1 MPYGSPSH
9 DALSMEA
16 IEVRDLRKTYGGTHA
31 VDGVTFTVRTG
42 ETFGLVGHNGA
53 GKTTTVECL
62 IGLRRPDGGTVRV
75 LGEDPARRRRGPA
88 QRVGA
93 QLQES
98 SLPER
103 IKVAEALRMFGSF
116 YQRAADWRQ
125 VMERWG
131 LGPLAR
137 KAFGDLSGGQKQRL
151 MLALA
156 LVGDPEVVVL
166 DELTTGL
173 DPIAR
178 RETWRLVKDLKT
190 TGTTVV
196 LVSHY
201 FDETEA
207 LCDRVAV
214 LARGQVRA
222 MGSPSEIIA
231 GTGTASLEEAYFAL
245 EGADR

>member
-1 MPYGSPSH
+1 
-9 DALSMEA
+9 MEA
-16 IEVRDLRKTYGGTHA
+16 IEVKDLRKVYGSTPA
-31 VDGVTFTVRTG
+31 VDGVTFTVHAG
-42 ETFGLVGHNGA
+42 EIFGIAGHNGA

-62 IGLRRPDGGTVRV
+62 IGLRRPDGGSVRV
-75 LGEDPARRRRGPA
+75 LGEDPSRRRRAVA
-88 QRVGA
+88 QRIGV
-93 QLQES
+93 QLQEGA
-98 SLPER
+98 LPER
-103 IKVAEALRMFGSF
+103 MKVAEALRAYAAF
-116 YQRAADWRQ
+116 YRAPADWRQ

-137 KAFGDLSGGQKQRL
+137 QAYGDLSGGQKQRL

-173 DPIAR
+173 DPVAR
-178 RETWRLVKDLKT
+178 RETWRLVNDLRAS
-190 TGTTVV
+190 GTTVV

-207 LCDRVAV
+207 LCDRLAI
-214 LARGQVRA
+214 LARGRVQA
-222 MGSPSEIIA
+222 AGSPEEIMA
-231 GTGTASLEEAYFAL
+231 ATGTGSLEEAYFAL

>member
-1 MPYGSPSH
+1 
-9 DALSMEA
+9 MEA
-16 IEVRDLRKTYGGTHA
+16 IEVKDLRKTYGHTRA
-31 VDGVTFTVRTG
+31 VEGVSFSVKAG
-42 ETFGLVGHNGA
+42 ETFGIVGHNGA

-62 IGLRRPDGGTVRV
+62 IGLRRPDAGTVRV
-75 LGEDPARRRRGPA
+75 VGEDPARARRAVA
-88 QRVGA
+88 QQVGA
-93 QLQES
+93 QLQDS

-116 YQRAADWRQ
+116 YRKAADWRQ
-125 VMERWG
+125 VMEQWG
-131 LGPLAR
+131 LQPLAR

-156 LVGDPEVVVL
+156 LVGDPQVVVL

-178 RETWRLVKDLKT
+178 RETWRLVNDLKAA
-190 TGTTVV
+190 GTTVV

-201 FDETEA
+201 FEETEA

-214 LARGQVRA
+214 FRGGRVVA
-222 MGSPSEIIA
+222 LGSVSEIIDQ
-231 GTGTASLEEAYFAL
+231 TGAASLEEAYFAL
-245 EGADR
+245 EGAGR

>member
-1 MPYGSPSH
+1 
-9 DALSMEA
+9 MEA
-16 IEVRDLRKTYGGTHA
+16 IEVTDLRKTYGGTRA
-31 VDGVTFTVRTG
+31 VDGVTFTVGAG
-42 ETFGLVGHNGA
+42 ETFGIVGHNGA

-62 IGLRRPDGGTVRV
+62 IGLRRPDGGAVRV
-75 LGEDPARRRRGPA
+75 LGEDPARGRRAFRRRIGT
-88 QRVGA
+88 

-103 IKVAEALRMFGSF
+103 IKVAEALRLFASF
-116 YQRAADWRQ
+116 YRDAADWRQ
-125 VMERWG
+125 VMERWS
-131 LGPLAR
+131 LRPLAR

-178 RETWRLVKDLKT
+178 RETWRLVGDLKT
-190 TGTTVV
+190 AGTTVV

-207 LCDRVAV
+207 LCDRIAV
-214 LARGQVRA
+214 LARGTVTA
-222 MGSPSEIIA
+222 LGTPGEIIA
-231 GTGTASLEEAYFAL
+231 RTGTASLEEAYFAL
-245 EGADR
+245 EVNR

>member
-1 MPYGSPSH
+1 
-9 DALSMEA
+9 MEA
-16 IEVRDLRKTYGGTHA
+16 IEVTDLRKSYGDTVA
-31 VDGVTFTVRTG
+31 VDGVTFTVRAG
-42 ETFGLVGHNGA
+42 ETFGIIGHNGA

-62 IGLRRPDGGTVRV
+62 IGLRRGDAGRVRV
-75 LGEDPARRRRGPA
+75 LGEDPARRRRALAHRLG
-88 QRVGA
+88 V
-93 QLQES
+93 QLQDG

-116 YQRAADWRQ
+116 YRDAADWRR
-125 VMERWG
+125 VMDRWG
-131 LGPLAR
+131 LRPLAR
-137 KAFGDLSGGQKQRL
+137 KAFGDLSGGQRQRL

-178 RETWRLVKDLKT
+178 RETWRLIGDLKAA
-190 TGTTVV
+190 GITVV

-201 FDETEA
+201 FDEIEA

-214 LARGQVRA
+214 LARGRVVATGTTGELVAR
-222 MGSPSEIIA
+222 
-231 GTGTASLEEAYFAL
+231 TGTASLEEAYLAL

>member
-1 MPYGSPSH
+1 
-9 DALSMEA
+9 MEA
-16 IEVRDLRKTYGGTHA
+16 IEVTDLRKTYGDTRA
-31 VDGVTFTVRTG
+31 VDGVTFTVRAG
-42 ETFGLVGHNGA
+42 ETFGIVGHNGA

-62 IGLRRPDGGTVRV
+62 LGLRRPDAGAVRV
-75 LGEDPARRRRGPA
+75 LGEDPARRRRA
-88 QRVGA
+88 LARRIGA

-116 YQRAADWRQ
+116 YRDAADWRQ
-125 VMERWG
+125 LMERWG
-131 LGPLAR
+131 LQPLAR

-156 LVGDPEVVVL
+156 LVGAPEVVVL

-178 RETWRLVKDLKT
+178 RETWRLVNDLKM

-214 LARGQVRA
+214 LARGRVRA
-222 MGSPSEIIA
+222 MGTPGDIVA
-231 GTGTASLEEAYFAL
+231 QTGTASLEEAYFAL

>member
-1 MPYGSPSH
+1 
-9 DALSMEA
+9 MEA
-16 IEVRDLRKTYGGTHA
+16 IEVKDLRKVYGSTPA
-31 VDGVTFTVRTG
+31 VDGVTFTVHAG
-42 ETFGLVGHNGA
+42 EIFGIAGHNGA

-62 IGLRRPDGGTVRV
+62 IGLRRPDGGSVRV
-75 LGEDPARRRRGPA
+75 LGEDPSRRRRAVA
-88 QRVGA
+88 QRIGV
-93 QLQES
+93 QLQEGA
-98 SLPER
+98 LPER
-103 IKVAEALRMFGSF
+103 MKVAEALRAYAAF
-116 YQRAADWRQ
+116 YRAPADWRQ

-137 KAFGDLSGGQKQRL
+137 QAYGDLSGGQKQRL

-173 DPIAR
+173 DPVAR
-178 RETWRLVKDLKT
+178 RETWRLVTDLRAS
-190 TGTTVV
+190 GTTVV

-207 LCDRVAV
+207 LCDRLAI
-214 LARGQVRA
+214 LARGRVQA
-222 MGSPSEIIA
+222 A
-231 GTGTASLEEAYFAL
+231 GTPEEIMAATRTGSLEEAYFAL

>member
-1 MPYGSPSH
+1 
-9 DALSMEA
+9 MEA
-16 IEVRDLRKTYGGTHA
+16 IEVTDLRKTYGDTRA
-31 VDGVTFTVRTG
+31 VDGVTFTVRAG
-42 ETFGLVGHNGA
+42 ETFGIVGHNGA

-62 IGLRRPDGGTVRV
+62 IGLRRPDAGAVRV
-75 LGEDPARRRRGPA
+75 LGEDPARRRRALA
-88 QRVGA
+88 QRIGA

-116 YQRAADWRQ
+116 YRDAADWRQ
-125 VMERWG
+125 LMERWG
-131 LGPLAR
+131 LQPLAR

-156 LVGDPEVVVL
+156 LVGAPEVVVL

-178 RETWRLVKDLKT
+178 RETWRLVNDLKM

-214 LARGQVRA
+214 LARGRVRA
-222 MGSPSEIIA
+222 MGTPGDIVA
-231 GTGTASLEEAYFAL
+231 QTGTASLEEAYFAL

>member
-1 MPYGSPSH
+1 
-9 DALSMEA
+9 MEA
-16 IEVRDLRKTYGGTHA
+16 IEVTDLRKSYGDTHA
-31 VDGVTFTVRTG
+31 VDGVTFTVKAG
-42 ETFGLVGHNGA
+42 ETFGIVGHNGA

-62 IGLRRPDGGTVRV
+62 IGLKRPDAGTVRV
-75 LGEDPARRRRGPA
+75 LGEDPARRRRA
-88 QRVGA
+88 LARRIGA

-116 YQRAADWRQ
+116 YRDTADWRQ
-125 VMERWG
+125 VMERWS
-131 LGPLAR
+131 LRPLAR

-178 RETWRLVKDLKT
+178 RETWRLVNGLSAA
-190 TGTTVV
+190 GTTVV

-207 LCDRVAV
+207 LCDKVAV
-214 LARGQVRA
+214 LARGRVVA
-222 MGSPSEIIA
+222 MGAPGDIIA
-231 GTGTASLEEAYFAL
+231 RTGTASLEEAYFAL
-245 EGADR
+245 EGAGR

>member
-1 MPYGSPSH
+1 
-9 DALSMEA
+9 MEA
-16 IEVRDLRKTYGGTHA
+16 IEVTDLRKTYGDTHA
-31 VDGVTFTVRTG
+31 VDGVTFTVRAG
-42 ETFGLVGHNGA
+42 ETFGIIGHNGA

-62 IGLRRPDGGTVRV
+62 IGLKRPDAGTVRV
-75 LGEDPARRRRGPA
+75 LGEDPARGRRALAR
-88 QRVGA
+88 RIGA

-116 YQRAADWRQ
+116 YRNAADWRQ
-125 VMERWG
+125 VMERWS
-131 LGPLAR
+131 LQSLAR

-156 LVGDPEVVVL
+156 LVGNPEVVVL

-178 RETWRLVKDLKT
+178 RETWRSVNDLKT
-190 TGTTVV
+190 AGTTVV

-214 LARGQVRA
+214 FARGRVQA
-222 MGSPSEIIA
+222 MGTPGDIIA
-231 GTGTASLEEAYFAL
+231 QTGTASLEEAYFAL
-245 EGADR
+245 EGTDR

>member
-1 MPYGSPSH
+1 
-9 DALSMEA
+9 MEA
-16 IEVRDLRKTYGGTHA
+16 IEVTDLRKTYGDTRA
-31 VDGVTFTVRTG
+31 VDGVTFTVRAG
-42 ETFGLVGHNGA
+42 ETFGIVGHNGA

-62 IGLRRPDGGTVRV
+62 LGLRRPDAGAVRV
-75 LGEDPARRRRGPA
+75 LGEDPARRRRALA
-88 QRVGA
+88 QRIGA

-116 YQRAADWRQ
+116 YRDAADWRQ
-125 VMERWG
+125 LMERWG
-131 LGPLAR
+131 LQPLAR

-156 LVGDPEVVVL
+156 LVGAPEVVVL

-178 RETWRLVKDLKT
+178 RETWRLVNDLKM

-207 LCDRVAV
+207 LCDRVTV
-214 LARGQVRA
+214 LARGRVRA
-222 MGSPSEIIA
+222 MGTPGDIVA
-231 GTGTASLEEAYFAL
+231 QTGTASLEEAYFAL

>member
-1 MPYGSPSH
+1 
-9 DALSMEA
+9 MEA

-31 VDGVTFTVRTG
+31 VDGVTFTVRSG
-42 ETFGLVGHNGA
+42 ETFGIVGHNGA

-62 IGLRRPDGGTVRV
+62 IGLRRPDEGTVRV
-75 LGEDPARRRRGPA
+75 LGEDPLRGRRVLA
-88 QRVGA
+88 QRIGA
-93 QLQES
+93 QLQDS

-103 IKVAEALRMFGSF
+103 IKVAEALRLFGSF
-116 YQRAADWRQ
+116 YRAPADWRQ
-125 VMERWG
+125 VMDRWG
-131 LGPLAR
+131 LRPLAG
-137 KAFGDLSGGQKQRL
+137 KAFGDLSGGQRQRL

-178 RETWRLVKDLKT
+178 RETWRQVGDLKAA
-190 TGTTVV
+190 GTTVV

-201 FDETEA
+201 FEETEA

-214 LARGQVRA
+214 FARGRVRA
-222 MGSPSEIIA
+222 MGTPAEIIA
-231 GTGTASLEEAYFAL
+231 QTGTASLEEAYFAL
-245 EGADR
+245 EGTNR

>member
-1 MPYGSPSH
+1 
-9 DALSMEA
+9 MEA
-16 IEVRDLRKTYGGTHA
+16 IEVTDLHKTYGNTRA
-31 VDGVTFTVRTG
+31 VDGVTFTVRAG

-62 IGLRRPDGGTVRV
+62 IGLKRPDAGTVRV
-75 LGEDPARRRRGPA
+75 LGEDPARRRQALA
-88 QRVGA
+88 QRIGA

-103 IKVAEALRMFGSF
+103 IKVAEALRMFGTF
-116 YQRAADWRQ
+116 YRKAADWRQ
-125 VMERWG
+125 VMERWS

-178 RETWRLVKDLKT
+178 RETWRLVGDLKAV
-190 TGTTVV
+190 GTTVV

-214 LARGQVRA
+214 FARGRVVA
-222 MGSPSEIIA
+222 MGTPDDIVA
-231 GTGTASLEEAYFAL
+231 RTGTASLEEAYFAL

>member
-1 MPYGSPSH
+1 
-9 DALSMEA
+9 MEA
-16 IEVRDLRKTYGGTHA
+16 IEVTDLRKAYGDTRA
-31 VDGVTFTVRTG
+31 VDGVTFTVRAG
-42 ETFGLVGHNGA
+42 ETFGIVGHNGA

-62 IGLRRPDGGTVRV
+62 IGLRRPDAGTVRV
-75 LGEDPARRRRGPA
+75 LGEDPARRRRALA
-88 QRVGA
+88 QRIGA

-116 YQRAADWRQ
+116 YRDAADWRQ
-125 VMERWG
+125 LMERWG
-131 LGPLAR
+131 LQPLAR

-156 LVGDPEVVVL
+156 LVGAPEVVVL

-178 RETWRLVKDLKT
+178 RETWRLVNDLKM

-214 LARGQVRA
+214 LARGRVRA
-222 MGSPSEIIA
+222 MGTPGDIVA
-231 GTGTASLEEAYFAL
+231 QTGTASLEEAYFAL

>member
-1 MPYGSPSH
+1 
-9 DALSMEA
+9 MEA
-16 IEVRDLRKTYGGTHA
+16 IEVTDLRKAYGDTRA
-31 VDGVTFTVRTG
+31 VDGVTFMVRAG
-42 ETFGLVGHNGA
+42 ETFGIVGHNGA

-62 IGLRRPDGGTVRV
+62 IGLRRPDAGTVRV
-75 LGEDPARRRRGPA
+75 LGEDPARRRRALA
-88 QRVGA
+88 QRIGA

-116 YQRAADWRQ
+116 YRDAADWRQ
-125 VMERWG
+125 LMERWG
-131 LGPLAR
+131 LQPLAR

-156 LVGDPEVVVL
+156 LVGAPEVVVL

-178 RETWRLVKDLKT
+178 RETWRLVNDLKM

-214 LARGQVRA
+214 LARGRVRA
-222 MGSPSEIIA
+222 MGTPGDIVA
-231 GTGTASLEEAYFAL
+231 QTGTASLEEAYFAL

>member
-1 MPYGSPSH
+1 
-9 DALSMEA
+9 MEA
-16 IEVRDLRKTYGGTHA
+16 IEVTDLRKTYGDRNA
-31 VDGVTFTVRTG
+31 VDGVTFTVRAG
-42 ETFGLVGHNGA
+42 ETFGIVGHNGA

-62 IGLRRPDGGTVRV
+62 IGLKRPDGGTIRV
-75 LGEDPARRRRGPA
+75 LGEDPARGRRTLAERIG
-88 QRVGA
+88 V

-98 SLPER
+98 ALPER
-103 IKVAEALRMFGSF
+103 IKVAEAMRLYASF
-116 YQRAADWRQ
+116 YRRPGDWQ
-125 VMERWG
+125 EVMERWS

-137 KAFGDLSGGQKQRL
+137 KAYGDLSGGQKQRL

-156 LVGDPEVVVL
+156 LVGRPEVVVL

-178 RETWRLVKDLKT
+178 RETWRLVRELKT
-190 TGTTVV
+190 SGTTVV

-201 FDETEA
+201 FDETET

-214 LARGQVRA
+214 FARGRIEA
-222 MGSPSEIIA
+222 MGTPGEITA

-245 EGADR
+245 EGTDR